1 MDKIKDFLKGCRAFL
16 FQWLTLIVMWGIILF
31 ALTLFVFYIAR
42 VFCFVVDIPMNR
54 NYVFAIEGCIILLA
68 IHVMRTLSK

>member
-1 MDKIKDFLKGCRAFL
+1 MEKIKDFLKGCRAFL

-31 ALTLFVFYIAR
+31 FLTLIVFYIAR
-42 VFCFVVDIPMNR
+42 AFCIVVDIPMNR
-54 NYVFAIEGCIILLA
+54 NYVFVVEGCIILSA